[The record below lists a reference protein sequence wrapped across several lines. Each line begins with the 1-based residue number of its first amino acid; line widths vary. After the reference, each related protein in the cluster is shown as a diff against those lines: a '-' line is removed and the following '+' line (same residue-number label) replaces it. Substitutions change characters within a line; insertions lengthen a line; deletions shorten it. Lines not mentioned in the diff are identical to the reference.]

1 MTANVEEVCDGEN
14 LAIILAIYWVVY
26 MLINAIIFAGA
37 MYILQQFLEK
47 KNSNHTGRKHDKRR
61 RHSTSR
67 ASSSI
72 SLVSGHKY

>member
-1 MTANVEEVCDGEN
+1 MASSVTEVCDGEN
-14 LAIILAIYWVVY
+14 LAIILALYWVVY

-37 MYILQQFLEK
+37 MYALQQYLEK
-47 KNSNHTGRKHDKRR
+47 SNGSFPSKSHGKR

-72 SLVSGHKY
+72 SLVSGSKY